1 MDVEV
6 SASGVTRQMER
17 DLNIEMGIEKDD
29 DDSGSEEVE
38 NELERVIESS
48 EVEDLRKKVEDVL
61 NNEFHFKVQNN
72 SEEPSININSESA
85 TNRLNLAVVATQSD
99 SVNSEML
106 QADET
111 VKVDRNS
118 HCSAGDV
125 NCEEEC
131 AHGRVRLY
139 SSTCSIRSTST
150 AATIAPEEIR
160 SRVKKSLERREKSA
174 QKKRITVKGES
185 SAVTRSRREN
195 MDTIKQCD
203 GIWDW
208 E

>member
-1 MDVEV
+1 
-6 SASGVTRQMER
+6 MER